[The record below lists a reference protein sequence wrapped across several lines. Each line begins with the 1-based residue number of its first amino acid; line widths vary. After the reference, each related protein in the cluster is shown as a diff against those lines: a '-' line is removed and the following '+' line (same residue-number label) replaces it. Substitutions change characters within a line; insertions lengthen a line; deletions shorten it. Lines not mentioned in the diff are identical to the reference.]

1 MIKKLKTK
9 LLKKIFLFIK
19 FGIEIEENKQRYAI
33 FLANTTIHSS
43 VKI

>member
-33 FLANTTIHSS
+33 FLANATIHSS